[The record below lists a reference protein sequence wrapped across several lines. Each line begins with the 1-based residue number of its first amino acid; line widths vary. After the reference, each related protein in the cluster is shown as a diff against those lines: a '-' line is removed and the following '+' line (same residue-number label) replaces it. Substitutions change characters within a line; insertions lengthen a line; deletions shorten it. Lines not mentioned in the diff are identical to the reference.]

1 MAVQRMPGDR
11 RDVDDPVIEA
21 VGLRKERHGAR
32 GRKVALVH
40 ELDLSVPRHQVHG
53 LLGPHGSGKT
63 TVLRMLLGLA
73 RPTSGQVRLL
83 GEPVPRG
90 LPRVVSRV
98 GAVVD
103 EPRFLSSFSGRRN
116 LALLAD
122 SVGVASSRVGEV
134 LERVGIPHH
143 ENDPYRGYSPGQRQ
157 RLAIAAALLKR
168 PEVLLLDE
176 PTVGMDPAGAR
187 DVRRL
192 IRDLGRSGVTVL
204 VSSHILAEVKQ
215 VCDAVTILGDGRV
228 RASGTVDELVGR
240 ERARGV
246 RVGTADPEAALAVLR
261 RAGLDVAREKQH
273 LYVAEVADPGEV
285 TRLLAEQQIWV
296 SELVPDTEDLDDL
309 EALVDDR
316 EARS

>member
-1 MAVQRMPGDR
+1 M
-11 RDVDDPVIEA
+11 DDPVIEA
-21 VGLRKERHGAR
+21 VGLRKEHRGAR
-32 GRKVALVH
+32 GRKVAVVH
-40 ELDLSVPRHQVHG
+40 GLDLSVPRHQVHG

-63 TVLRMLLGLA
+63 TVLRMLVGLA
-73 RPTSGQVRLL
+73 RPTAGRVRLL
-83 GEPVPRG
+83 GEPVPRR
-90 LPRVVSRV
+90 LPRVISRV

-116 LALLAD
+116 LTLLAD
-122 SVGVASSRVGEV
+122 SVGIETSRVGEV

-143 ENDPYRGYSPGQRQ
+143 ENDPYRSYSRGQRQ

-176 PTVGMDPAGAR
+176 PTAGMDPAGVR

-204 VSSHILAEVKQ
+204 VSSHILHEVQQ
-215 VCDAVTILGDGRV
+215 VCDAVTIIGDGRL
-228 RASGTVDELVGR
+228 RATGAVEDLVGR

-246 RVGTADPEAALAVLR
+246 RVRTADPDAALEVLR

-273 LYVAEVADPGEV
+273 LYVAEVSDPGDV
-285 TRLLAEQQIWV
+285 TRLLAEHQIWV
-296 SELVPDTEDLDDL
+296 TELVPDLEDLDDL
-309 EALVDDR
+309 GHLAGER
-316 EARS
+316 EAGA

>member
-1 MAVQRMPGDR
+1 M
-11 RDVDDPVIEA
+11 DDPVIEA
-21 VGLRKERHGAR
+21 VGLRKERRGVR
-32 GRKVALVH
+32 GRRVALVH
-40 ELDLSVPRHQVHG
+40 GLDLSVPRHQVHG

-63 TVLRMLLGLA
+63 TVLRMLVGLA

-83 GEPVPRG
+83 GEPVPRR

-116 LALLAD
+116 LTLLAD
-122 SVGVASSRVGEV
+122 SVGVETSRVGEV

-143 ENDPYRGYSPGQRQ
+143 ENDPYRSYSRGQRQ

-176 PTVGMDPAGAR
+176 PTAGMDPAGVR

-204 VSSHILAEVKQ
+204 VSSHILHEVQQ
-215 VCDAVTILGDGRV
+215 VCDAVTIIGDGQL
-228 RASGTVDELVGR
+228 RATGAVEDLVGR

-246 RVGTADPEAALAVLR
+246 RVMTADPDAALDVLR

-273 LYVAEVADPGEV
+273 LYVAQVSDPGEV
-285 TRLLAEQQIWV
+285 TRLLAEHRIWV
-296 SELVPDTEDLDDL
+296 TELVPDLEDLDDL
-309 EALVDDR
+309 GDLGGLGDDR
-316 EARS
+316 AAGA